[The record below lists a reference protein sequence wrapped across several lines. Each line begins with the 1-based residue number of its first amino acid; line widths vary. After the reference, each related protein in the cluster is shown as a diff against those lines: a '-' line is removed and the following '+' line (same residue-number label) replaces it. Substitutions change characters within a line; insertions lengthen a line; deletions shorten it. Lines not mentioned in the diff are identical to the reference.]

1 MLKESRK
8 NEKFEELMEAAL
20 NYVSVRGFK
29 EIKSTMEGYERPFQY
44 TMQNKDVTFTPDIT
58 AKSRD
63 KKHYFEVAQRSDDPT
78 FIVSKWKLLSMLAKM
93 QNGSFTILVPYGQNK
108 FAEQLVMEHE
118 IEATLVKLEL

>member
-8 NEKFEELMEAAL
+8 NEKFEELMDAAI
-20 NYVSVRGFK
+20 NYVTVRGYQ
-29 EIKSTMEGYERPFQY
+29 EIKSTVEGYERPFQY

-63 KKHYFEVAQRSDDPT
+63 KKHYFEVAQRTDDSS

-93 QNGSFTILVPYGQNK
+93 QNGTFTILIPYGQNK
-108 FAEQLVMEHE
+108 FTEQLVMEHE
-118 IEATLVKLEL
+118 IEAELVKLDL